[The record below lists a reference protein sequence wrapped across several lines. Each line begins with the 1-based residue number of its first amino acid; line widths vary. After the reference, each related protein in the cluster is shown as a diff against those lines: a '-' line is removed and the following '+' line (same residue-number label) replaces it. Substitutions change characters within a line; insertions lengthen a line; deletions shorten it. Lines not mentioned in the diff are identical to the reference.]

1 MNSELRTCN
10 CSNEGFA
17 LDCPQVFFQDG
28 KPLHVLKPDEQPKPR
43 LYCRPNETAS
53 HLGNQNDPYASN
65 TNGDDL
71 YVPPLLADGNRHQKA
86 LKELRSEMQ
95 KQVLGADDSS
105 SSSVDDYFIEREHK
119 TVQRNFSNYVQQQ
132 TSPARHG
139 RGQLVDDSMMMEQN
153 REFLRKFEAL
163 KIGNESLTGM
173 TIGGYAVDLSKAAQ
187 KAKEVAPLP
196 PSKLPKIFKEDDMNF
211 YHHFIQ
217 GMEILMGTEVLDE
230 IVETTH
236 FFKKTELLLFPL
248 IEGMILAGYQRTDNE
263 ITIFTKK
270 VLTSTF
276 ELDAANEHNKDSK
289 SLIVAANLWGLQYI
303 EPGLEMKEADLKM
316 WLSVNYNHYK
326 TLWFNTFK
334 SAGIPS
340 FALGGVQTRYEGPAK
355 AIQEEPMQYSD
366 DPMKAVVQVTAGIMG
381 AYAKEEKKRKS
392 DRHGGHRGKSHRS
405 TRSPES
411 VMGSIFNGKK

>member
-1 MNSELRTCN
+1 
-10 CSNEGFA
+10 
-17 LDCPQVFFQDG
+17 
-28 KPLHVLKPDEQPKPR
+28 
-43 LYCRPNETAS
+43 
-53 HLGNQNDPYASN
+53 
-65 TNGDDL
+65 
-71 YVPPLLADGNRHQKA
+71 
-86 LKELRSEMQ
+86 
-95 KQVLGADDSS
+95 
-105 SSSVDDYFIEREHK
+105 
-119 TVQRNFSNYVQQQ
+119 
-132 TSPARHG
+132 
-139 RGQLVDDSMMMEQN
+139 
-153 REFLRKFEAL
+153 
-163 KIGNESLTGM
+163 
-173 TIGGYAVDLSKAAQ
+173 
-187 KAKEVAPLP
+187 
-196 PSKLPKIFKEDDMNF
+196 
-211 YHHFIQ
+211 
-217 GMEILMGTEVLDE
+217 
-230 IVETTH
+230 
-236 FFKKTELLLFPL
+236 
-248 IEGMILAGYQRTDNE
+248 
-263 ITIFTKK
+263 
-270 VLTSTF
+270 
-276 ELDAANEHNKDSK
+276 LDAANEHNKDSK